1 MEIFRKYFN
10 VGIINTLIHWIIFY
24 ISYTLTNIQ
33 SISNFIGFFIAVSFS
48 YVFNS
53 LYTFKQKTSPQKYI
67 IFLFFMSV
75 LSFSLGYI
83 SDITKI
89 QPIFTLIIFSS
100 LSLVIGF
107 IFSKYIVFKE

>member
-67 IFLFFMSV
+67 IFLFSMSV

>member
-10 VGIINTLIHWIIFY
+10 VGILNTLIHWIIFY
-24 ISYTLTNIQ
+24 IAYMLTNIQ
-33 SISNFIGFFIAVSFS
+33 SISNFIGFFVAVSFS

-53 LYTFKQKTSPQKYI
+53 LYTFKQKISPKKYI
-67 IFLFFMSV
+67 IFLLCMSV
-75 LSFSLGYI
+75 FSFSLGYI

-89 QPIFTLIIFSS
+89 QPILTLIIFSS
-100 LSLVIGF
+100 LSLVVGF